1 MKPSK
6 YYYIEWKTAE
16 MDGNLRIAEYYKEMY
31 RKTVMDSLDKPY
43 RWYIKKL
50 KQFPTIYLN

>member
-1 MKPSK
+1 MKQSK

-31 RKTVMDSLDKPY
+31 RTSVMDSEIKSY
-43 RWYIKKL
+43 NWYVKKL
-50 KQFPTIYLN
+50 KQFPIIYLN